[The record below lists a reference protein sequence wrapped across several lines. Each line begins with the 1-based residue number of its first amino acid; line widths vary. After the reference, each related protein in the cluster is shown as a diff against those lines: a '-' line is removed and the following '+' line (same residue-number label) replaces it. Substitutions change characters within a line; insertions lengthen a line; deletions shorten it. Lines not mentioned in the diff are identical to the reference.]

1 MTTSPAILTSGL
13 VKRFGDRTALDGIDL
28 EVPRDSAFGFLGAN
42 GTGKTTLIR
51 ILLGVARPETC
62 AVGSLSR
69 GEQHDL
75 GTPPLPAR
83 VALGRVRDD
92 PRGLQVIKPALH
104 ALAMRAHKPRSLRA
118 LCVGRCPTPTP
129 APTPR
134 GAAPPTSRTAPTA
147 PR

>member
-28 EVPRDSAFGFLGAN
+28 EVPRGSAFGFLGAD
-42 GTGKTTLIR
+42 GAGKTTLIR
-51 ILLGVARPETC
+51 LLLGVAGPETC
-62 AVGSLSR
+62 AVGSLTRRAARS
-69 GEQHDL
+69 
-75 GTPPLPAR
+75 GTPPLPAP

-118 LCVGRCPTPTP
+118 LCAGRCPTPSL

-134 GAAPPTSRTAPTA
+134 RAAPPRSRTAPTA